1 LLFHSPDAPYPF
13 PITSTNSQFAPRTGH
28 HPNPNPKIARNRL
41 GLNEKAHQ
49 IAVEEAVKEK
59 AKKEKEAAKA
69 AKAEARKNGR
79 AP

>member
-1 LLFHSPDAPYPF
+1 MSWRSFFFPHSYHFHE
-13 PITSTNSQFAPRTGH
+13 
-28 HPNPNPKIARNRL
+28 PKFKLPPKPKTDQIARNRL

-69 AKAEARKNGR
+69 AKAEARKNGGGK
-79 AP
+79 AS